1 MFYHVVL
8 EVSNEEIAH
17 RVKEILDVERPDW
30 TGAPLPYNAENPPP
44 QVKVESFVDLLL
56 SLLKGPNG

>member
-1 MFYHVVL
+1 ML
-8 EVSNEEIAH
+8 QVSGEETALW
-17 RVKEILDVERPDW
+17 VKEILDVERPDW